1 MAFQQQQYA
10 DTRGDTVR
18 QEARSYADAMLNLG
32 LMPDDDIL
40 EAAGYTRP
48 YAELY
53 RSAALVARDISTA
66 TTAAEL
72 EAKQADALKKT
83 AEAQRLLSSTSG
95 NLAALAEAY
104 VASGSESPRTWLAE
118 NYKSFG
124 FASKPDFDEFEDA
137 ADAARERWESRVERD
152 AGPGVND
159 RSYSF
164 FEQRIQ
170 NALDDGT
177 GDPQKRM
184 DDVTAQIDRIWG
196 RLSVPQRQAL
206 LRFLSRYGMSY
217 EPD

>member
-1 MAFQQQQYA
+1 M
-10 DTRGDTVR
+10 
-18 QEARSYADAMLNLG
+18 
-32 LMPDDDIL
+32 
-40 EAAGYTRP
+40 
-48 YAELY
+48 
-53 RSAALVARDISTA
+53 
-66 TTAAEL
+66 

-83 AEAQRLLSSTSG
+83 AEAQRLLPGASG
-95 NLAALAEAY
+95 NLAALAEAF
-104 VASGSESPRTWLAE
+104 VASGSETPKTWLTE

-124 FASKPDFDEFEDA
+124 FASKPDFDEFQDAVDA
-137 ADAARERWESRVERD
+137 AQERWESRIERD

-177 GDPQKRM
+177 GDPQKRL